1 MTFARPLLRFA
12 ALLAAGLTL
21 AGCVL
26 DSKEPLFKD
35 SDGEL
40 ALGKGPVSFTG
51 WTLEKDGWQQDSS
64 GAKMTVTAIGHSYDV
79 MVPEGEGKAPSHG
92 TATFVKLDGSHYVV
106 QVVDPDSK
114 TTSYAVASIDKD
126 EVYLGLLACT
136 DLEKAAVTGG
146 HIDFEK
152 YSCHARD
159 VSDARVFFGSIQA
172 LAKQEMKLVP
182 VQ

>member
-1 MTFARPLLRFA
+1 MTFLRLA
-12 ALLAAGLTL
+12 VLLAAALTL

-26 DSKEPLFKD
+26 DSKTPLFKD

-40 ALGKGPVSFTG
+40 ALGKGPITYAG
-51 WTLEKDGWQQDSS
+51 WTLEKDGWKQD
-64 GAKMTVTAIGHSYDV
+64 GGGKTLTITAMGQSYDV
-79 MVPEGEGKAPSHG
+79 AVPEGEGKEPSHG

-106 QVVDPDSK
+106 QVVDPESK
-114 TTSYAVASIDKD
+114 SANYAVASIDKD
-126 EVYLGLLACT
+126 EIYLGLLACT

-159 VSDARVFFGSIQA
+159 VSDPTAFFGSIQA

-182 VQ
+182 VR